1 MGLRISERFKKSTG
15 RHEANG
21 APATAGE
28 NVGEVDRLD
37 TTANNAS
44 TFKKSIAQEA
54 RAHRMEL
61 RRRARSIRVLP
72 RLMHCGHTP
81 AGGGVALIRSASGLA
96 SFDGLQSCA
105 SVWSC
110 PVCAVK
116 IMKHRQ
122 GELTQAVKSWG
133 DSGSIGLLTLTMR
146 HKRED
151 GLKELWDGLSK
162 AWRAVTSGR
171 NWQKLRGEFGLKHVV
186 RAVEV
191 TLGPSGWHVHIHAL
205 LFFDEILSGKIHQ
218 PVIFSRLFERW
229 ESALERLGFALPL
242 AVAQDFQLVASADGG
257 KAVAEYLAKMGI
269 QEARPKVW
277 SVSEELTLS
286 DMKSS
291 RPGHRKPFEI
301 LADAVEGDPESI
313 NLWRD
318 FERASK
324 GRRALTWSRGMRDA
338 LNIGE
343 ELEDAEIA
351 DLSDYEGEPEKP
363 EIVAVLDAE
372 DWKTLIRM
380 HPQAPQK
387 LLNLAE
393 KNADAARSWLR
404 RFCVPFR
411 LL

>member
-1 MGLRISERFKKSTG
+1 MVLRISERFNKSTS
-15 RHEANG
+15 RHGANG

-28 NVGEVDRLD
+28 SVRVVERLD
-37 TTANNAS
+37 TTAINAS
-44 TFKKSIAQEA
+44 TLKKSIAQEA
-54 RAHRMEL
+54 RAYRYGL
-61 RRRARSIRVLP
+61 RRRARSIRVSP

-81 AGGGVALIRSASGLA
+81 SGGGVALMRSSSGVA
-96 SFDGLQSCA
+96 SFDGLQTCG

-122 GELTQAVKSWG
+122 GELKQAVKAWG

-146 HKRED
+146 HKKED

-171 NWQKLRGEFGLKHVV
+171 NWQKLRADFGLKHVV

-191 TLGPSGWHVHIHAL
+191 TNGPSGWHVHIHAL
-205 LFFDEILSGKIHQ
+205 LFFDEVLSPKHQ
-218 PVIFSRLFERW
+218 PIIFSRVFERW
-229 ESALERLGFALPL
+229 EGALERLGFALPL

-257 KAVAEYLAKMGI
+257 KAVAEYLAKMGL

-286 DMKSS
+286 DMKNA
-291 RPGHRKPFEI
+291 RQGHRKPFEI
-301 LADAVEGDPESI
+301 LADAVEGDTDSI

-318 FERASK
+318 FEQASK

-338 LNIGE
+338 LQVGE
-343 ELEDAEIA
+343 ELEDTQIAELQDI
-351 DLSDYEGEPEKP
+351 EEEKP
-363 EIVAVLDAE
+363 EIVAILDAG
-372 DWKTLIRM
+372 DWKSLIRM
-380 HPQAPQK
+380 HPEAPEK
-387 LLNLAE
+387 LLNIAE
-393 KNADAARSWLR
+393 RSAEAARSWLK